1 MHPSQVEMV
10 EFILNQSE
18 MSSHYHRSR
27 RSTLGWIARRR
38 GEQGGARDVQGRHE
52 DEPRLDKLR
61 PRGDVRPTP
70 RVGAES
76 RRRLLVCPRYII
88 PIVKLSITKTFILLS
103 KRLPVAARRSSG

>member
-1 MHPSQVEMV
+1 MLPSQIEMV
-10 EFILNQSE
+10 ECILHRNE
-18 MSSHYHRSR
+18 MSLLYHRSR
-27 RSTLGWIARRR
+27 RSTLDWIARRR

-61 PRGDVRPTP
+61 SRGDVQPTP

-76 RRRLLVCPRYII
+76 GRRLLLCPRYII